1 MGEHFYTFSMLVIVW
16 LKMAYFFK
24 FGLLLIFASF
34 LSINLHAQKL
44 QQKLPEKTRILFLL
58 DGSGSMLAKWENTY
72 RITVAKK
79 LLTDFVDSLRTDTNL
94 ELALRVYGHQYD
106 RRLKRCDDTRLEAKF
121 AQNNHDQIIQVLRN
135 LGPKGTTPIAYALE
149 QAAIDFPN
157 NDEARNIIIIIT
169 DGIESCDGDP
179 CAVSLALQR
188 KGIFLKPFII
198 GIGMDKKF
206 EEQFGCMGSFYDAAN
221 ISQFRKALNKAL
233 FQSLG
238 KTTVSVEL
246 LDVNN
251 QPTETN
257 VNVSFIN
264 HFTQT
269 SAFEFVHYRDES
281 GRPDSVDIDPVLS
294 YDIVV
299 NTIPS
304 VRINNVEITAG
315 RHNVLKINSPQ
326 GEINI
331 NQPGHTEY
339 KNGVVAMIRTSDNP
353 VILTTIRLPNHEKLL
368 VGNYDIECTTLPTTV
383 FRNLKIIQNQTT
395 ELIIEQPGVVN
406 FISTYNGI
414 GSIYEYYKDG
424 SQQWI
429 YNLNEKKLRNT
440 VAIQPGKYK
449 VVFRSENAKGSKY
462 TTIKEFEIKPGSS
475 FNIRL

>member
-1 MGEHFYTFSMLVIVW
+1 M
-16 LKMAYFFK
+16 KYFLNYGFL
-24 FGLLLIFASF
+24 LLLITF
-34 LSINLHAQKL
+34 LSIQIKAQTP

-79 LLTDFVDSLRTDTNL
+79 LLSDFVDSLRTDENL
-94 ELALRVYGHQYD
+94 ELGLRVYGHQYD
-106 RRLKRCDDTRLEAKF
+106 RRLRRCDDTKLEAPF
-121 AQNNHDQIIQVLRN
+121 SPNSHDRIINVLKN

-149 QAAIDFPN
+149 QAANDFPEG
-157 NDEARNIIIIIT
+157 NDTRNIIIIIT

-221 ISQFRKALNKAL
+221 ISEFRVALDKVL

-246 LDVNN
+246 LDINN
-251 QPTETN
+251 QPKETD

-269 SAFEFVHYRDES
+269 SAFEFVHYRNEF
-281 GRPDSVDIDPVLS
+281 GVPDTVEIDPVLS

-299 NTIPS
+299 NTIPP
-304 VRINNVEITAG
+304 VRRNNVEIIAG
-315 RHNVLKINSPQ
+315 KHNVLEIKSPQ
-326 GEINI
+326 GEVSIS
-331 NQPGHTEY
+331 QPGYTEY
-339 KNGVVAMIRTSDNP
+339 KNGVLSMVKKSNDHE
-353 VILTTIRLPNHEKLL
+353 ILTTFSLPGREQLL
-368 VGNYDIECTTLPTTV
+368 VGTYDIECNTLPRIVFKNVKINQSQTTTLI
-383 FRNLKIIQNQTT
+383 L
-395 ELIIEQPGVVN
+395 EQPGVVN
-406 FISTYNGI
+406 FVATSKGL
-414 GSIYEYYKDG
+414 GSIYQLFDDG
-424 SQQWI
+424 SQRWI
-429 YNLNEKKLRNT
+429 YNLNTTQTRNT

-449 VVFRSENAKGSKY
+449 IVFRSENAKGSKF
-462 TTIKEFEIKPGSS
+462 TSINEFDIKPGSS

>member
-1 MGEHFYTFSMLVIVW
+1 MTCFFRHGFLLVLAI
-16 LKMAYFFK
+16 
-24 FGLLLIFASF
+24 F
-34 LSINLHAQKL
+34 LSISISAQTP

-79 LLTDFVDSLRTDTNL
+79 LLSDFVDSLRSDQNL

-106 RRLKRCDDTRLEAKF
+106 RRLRRCDDTKLEAPF
-121 AQNNHDQIIQVLRN
+121 SINNHDRIINVLKN
-135 LGPKGTTPIAYALE
+135 LGPKGTTPIAHALE
-149 QAAIDFPN
+149 QAANDFPSGG
-157 NDEARNIIIIIT
+157 DTRNIIIIIT

-198 GIGMDKKF
+198 GIGMDAQF

-221 ISQFRKALNKAL
+221 ITEFRKALDKAL

-246 LDVNN
+246 LDIDD
-251 QPTETN
+251 QPKETN

-269 SAFEFVHYRDES
+269 SAFEFVHYRDKL
-281 GRPDSVDIDPVLS
+281 GRPDTVEIDPVLS

-304 VRINNVEITAG
+304 VRKNNVELIAG
-315 RHNVLKINSPQ
+315 KHNILKIKSPQ
-326 GEINI
+326 GKVSLK
-331 NQPGHTEY
+331 QPGYTEY
-339 KNGVVAMIRTSDNP
+339 ENGVLVMVKKRNSNE
-353 VILTTIRLPNHEKLL
+353 ILTSFNLPGNAPLL
-368 VGNYDIECTTLPTTV
+368 VGNYDIECNTLPRYV
-383 FRNLKIIQNQTT
+383 FKNVEIKQSQNTQLVLK
-395 ELIIEQPGVVN
+395 QPGVVN
-406 FISTYNGI
+406 FVATAKGI
-414 GSIYEYYKDG
+414 GSLYEIFEDG
-424 SQQWI
+424 SQKWI
-429 YNLNEKKLRNT
+429 YNLNSDQTRST
-440 VAIQPGKYK
+440 VAIQPGRYK
-449 VVFRSENAKGSKY
+449 IVFRSENAKGSKF
-462 TTIKEFEIKPGSS
+462 TSIKEFEIVPGSS